1 MRFFS
6 DAQRQEKTGKKHLP
20 KKQPPARI
28 FTRFFSDA
36 QRQEKTGKKR
46 APDTPCASDRHA
58 APIQISKACTGT
70 AQPPPRENTPPFFKH
85 APRLK
90 NLKVKNTAHHA
101 VS

>member
-36 QRQEKTGKKR
+36 QRQEKTGKNARLIRHAPVNDAQRASKLAKR
-46 APDTPCASDRHA
+46 APARPSA
-58 APIQISKACTGT
+58 AEGKRA
-70 AQPPPRENTPPFFKH
+70 AFF
-85 APRLK
+85 
-90 NLKVKNTAHHA
+90 
-101 VS
+101 